1 MSETE
6 SFVRVEKLA
15 KHFGATRVFDDLS
28 FGIDRGEFITL
39 LGPSGCGKTTL
50 LHAMAAHG
58 ARKGWRVLASTTTHI
73 QRPKEP
79 LLARTNAELAALW
92 TSGNYAV
99 AGAPAPDNKLTQPP
113 QLERWMAQAD
123 AVFLEADGAKHLPC
137 KAPAAHE
144 PVLLPQSDIVLAV
157 AGLSAVGKPL
167 QEVCF
172 RLETA
177 CTAFTIVFA
186 VPFILG
192 LGLSFTEFTTV
203 LDAKWVAFE
212 NYIKAFSNRDFLN
225 ALWFTV
231 KFAVVSVITINVI
244 SFALASLLTKG
255 LSGTNIFRTV
265 FFMPNL
271 IGGIVLGY
279 IWQLIINGILQN
291 IGVTITYDA
300 KYGFWGLV
308 VMMNWQLI
316 GYMMIIYIAGI
327 QNIPSDLQ
335 DASKVDGASRWQTL
349 RHVTIPLVMPSVTI
363 CLFLTIT
370 NSFKLFDQNLAL
382 TAGAPSK
389 QTAML
394 ALDIYN
400 TFYGKIGW
408 EGVGQAKAVIF
419 FIIVAAISF
428 AQLILTR
435 KKEVEQ

>member
-1 MSETE
+1 MALKKWFPI
-6 SFVRVEKLA
+6 FVLPTLA
-15 KHFGATRVFDDLS
+15 
-28 FGIDRGEFITL
+28 
-39 LGPSGCGKTTL
+39 
-50 LHAMAAHG
+50 
-58 ARKGWRVLASTTTHI
+58 
-73 QRPKEP
+73 
-79 LLARTNAELAALW
+79 
-92 TSGNYAV
+92 
-99 AGAPAPDNKLTQPP
+99 
-113 QLERWMAQAD
+113 
-123 AVFLEADGAKHLPC
+123 
-137 KAPAAHE
+137 
-144 PVLLPQSDIVLAV
+144 
-157 AGLSAVGKPL
+157 
-167 QEVCF
+167 
-172 RLETA
+172 
-177 CTAFTIVFA
+177 AFTIVFA

-203 LDAKWVAFE
+203 LDAKWVAFA
-212 NYIKAFSNRDFLN
+212 NYFKAFSNSDFLN

-231 KFAVVSVITINVI
+231 KFTVVSVITINVI
-244 SFALASLLTKG
+244 SFGLAALLTKG
-255 LSGTNIFRTV
+255 FKGTNIFRTV

-308 VMMNWQLI
+308 LMMNWQLI

-335 DASKVDGASRWQTL
+335 DASKVDGANRRQTL
-349 RHVTIPLVMPSVTI
+349 RHVTLPLVMPSITI
-363 CLFLTIT
+363 CFFLTIT

-428 AQLILTR
+428 AQLIYTR
-435 KKEVEQ
+435 NKEVEQ